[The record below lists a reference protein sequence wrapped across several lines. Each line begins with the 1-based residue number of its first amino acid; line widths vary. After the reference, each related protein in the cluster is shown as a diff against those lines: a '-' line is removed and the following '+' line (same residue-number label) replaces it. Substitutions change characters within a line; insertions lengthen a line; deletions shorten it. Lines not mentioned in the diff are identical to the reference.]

1 MMVME
6 TKYSMI
12 GTYGTTNAR
21 NDWDFPLAF
30 SFPDSLN
37 ILDFFNLEILQI
49 YDSAFNIRKLENK

>member
-1 MMVME
+1 
-6 TKYSMI
+6 MI

-49 YDSAFNIRKLENK
+49 YASAFDIRKLENK